1 MSAARRDQSMHIDLS
16 NNASQELP
24 SIAAA
29 FLIYFDVKAGYTIAW
44 QRSLPG
50 VKLEG
55 VVEYKSLPS
64 GLHKVK
70 EDLIYYVHDQYA
82 GLSAFVNEPAEENER
97 NALMVA
103 VGVLVPLSYGRLGR
117 SWKHAERLK
126 DLSRQLVHDITKTQP
141 LEEFWECHR
150 LPNDTT
156 SSLGES
162 PLDPPSTFRF
172 KPNAVQAPRESKAP
186 GRGRSVSDATTFV
199 PPGQTLSPYHP
210 ALSLATF
217 LNALGPLLFPLHRAA
232 LLRKRILLM
241 GQAPVELACNYV
253 YDLSILSNIPI
264 SVADLLSAEEP
275 PLRLRPL
282 FTVGIH
288 DIPFLEKEA
297 HVGLDGLSNPATP
310 TIDGPADDYV
320 AGSWVA
326 CSTDEVLATKAEL
339 YDVIVNLPPSYSQDA
354 KEKVWPKIEYSDR
367 TEIRATQR
375 DLRRYRALRRGLRRW
390 QRMDKTRNASN
401 AENISSTD
409 RMSLLPDNAQGAFDD
424 AASTSD
430 EKLVEQS
437 SWPALAYSSFM
448 WWASAGEKRAD
459 LQEEDER
466 DASLLA
472 DISDS
477 NHNTPLRP
485 RSHSGTNMSPHLAQI
500 AAPEMALIAYF
511 HRLTTLI
518 LSTLADLVDLHDE
531 GSSEGNQAESQEETV
546 IFVSSEDMGRMGL
559 DVWSEADKAF
569 VEDVMELY
577 FGRSA
582 EVQGARVECCGIRI
596 C

>member
-1 MSAARRDQSMHIDLS
+1 MSAARRGQSMQIDLS
-16 NNASQELP
+16 DTSTQDLP

-44 QRSLPG
+44 KRSLPE
-50 VKLEG
+50 VELEG

-70 EDLIYYVHDQYA
+70 EDLIYYVHNQYA

-117 SWKHAERLK
+117 SWKHAQRLK
-126 DLSRQLVHDITKTQP
+126 ELARQLVQDIAKTQS
-141 LEEFWECHR
+141 LEEFWEAHR
-150 LPNDTT
+150 LPDDSK
-156 SSLGES
+156 SSRASS
-162 PLDPPSTFRF
+162 PLDSPSSLKF
-172 KPNAVQAPRESKAP
+172 KPTTSQAPREAKAP
-186 GRGRSVSDATTFV
+186 GRGRSVSDATAFL
-199 PPGQTLSPYHP
+199 PPGQTLSSYHP
-210 ALSLATF
+210 ALALPSF
-217 LNALGPLLFPLHRAA
+217 LDTLGPLLFPLHRAA
-232 LLRKRILLM
+232 LLRRRILFM
-241 GQAPVELACNYV
+241 GHAPVESACSYV
-253 YDLSILSNIPI
+253 YDLSILSNIPM

-282 FTVGIH
+282 FTVGVH
-288 DIPFLEKEA
+288 DIPYLEEEA
-297 HVGLDGLSNPATP
+297 RAALDGPSTLAGASL
-310 TIDGPADDYV
+310 DGPAADYV

-326 CSTDEVLATKAEL
+326 CTTDEVLAMKTKL
-339 YDVIVNLPPSYSQDA
+339 YDIVVKMPPSHAQDA
-354 KEKVWPKIEYSDR
+354 KEKVWPRIEYSDG
-367 TEIRATQR
+367 TEMKATQR
-375 DLRRYRALRRGLRRW
+375 DLRRYRALRRGLRW
-390 QRMDKTRNASN
+390 QQMGKKRSESN
-401 AENISSTD
+401 AENASSTD
-409 RMSLLPDNAQGAFDD
+409 HLSLLPDNPQECFDD
-424 AASTSD
+424 ASSTSD

-472 DISDS
+472 DLPDS
-477 NHNTPLRP
+477 NHNTPFRP
-485 RSHSGTNMSPHLAQI
+485 RSRSGTNMSPHLAQI

-518 LSTLADLVDLHDE
+518 LSSLADLVDFDDE
-531 GSSEGNQAESQEETV
+531 GSEGDRAESQEETA

-559 DVWSEADKAF
+559 DVWSEADKVF
-569 VEDVMELY
+569 VEEVIELY

-582 EVQGARVECCGIRI
+582 EVEGGRVECCGIRI